1 MYRYRVII
9 QWFTDVVM
17 TLLFKV
23 IIYLFPRSHYERLQP
38 YASPEA
44 GGQFVCVFPRRR
56 RQKWNDMIFVKCFE
70 RDYKSFSHV
79 FLMIFWYFI
88 FSIEGHTVHILFQPL
103 SSCLTSF
110 YSAQV
115 LGVPL
120 ESIYLKSSE
129 LDSGTWWTMG
139 FPIGWKLG
147 KSTFWKRHGN
157 A

>member
-1 MYRYRVII
+1 MIH
-9 QWFTDVVM
+9 QVM
-17 TLLFKV
+17 TLLFQGHHLPVPQKPLRTLAAV
-23 IIYLFPRSHYERLQP
+23 RL
-38 YASPEA
+38 AR
-44 GGQFVCVFPRRR
+44 GRRTMCVFSQDVVDRNGTTWIS
-56 RQKWNDMIFVKCFE
+56 WNVLRGITNHFHIFCK
-70 RDYKSFSHV
+70 
-79 FLMIFWYFI
+79 MIFWYFI

-103 SSCLTSF
+103 SSYLTSF

-129 LDSGTWWTMG
+129 LDSGKWWTMG